1 MTVPN
6 FIYIGTGKA
15 GTTWLH
21 NILLKHDAIYV
32 TPVKETNFF
41 DLNYERGLSWY
52 KNFFKDAP
60 KNHIVGEIS
69 HRYIHNSYVA
79 NRIYKNLGDIKII
92 VGLRNPVDYFVSDYL
107 FAKRN
112 GRFNKDLK
120 EWADNRFIW
129 ESLNYKAMLEP
140 YIDIFGIENIFIYKF
155 DDLENSPQFLIDN
168 ISNFLSTK
176 SYQLKSDDYKK
187 VNAAAQPRIRIVAS
201 TVNRISKFLKKGG
214 QKLIAMVKRNKI
226 IKSILYK
233 DLADKPVL
241 SDELKSRIFD
251 YSLDDVEWVDEKFQ
265 LNAKNTWYL
274 RN

>member
-1 MTVPN
+1 MG
-6 FIYIGTGKA
+6 I
-15 GTTWLH
+15 
-21 NILLKHDAIYV
+21 
-32 TPVKETNFF
+32 
-41 DLNYERGLSWY
+41 
-52 KNFFKDAP
+52 
-60 KNHIVGEIS
+60 
-69 HRYIHNSYVA
+69 
-79 NRIYKNLGDIKII
+79 
-92 VGLRNPVDYFVSDYL
+92 
-107 FAKRN
+107 AK
-112 GRFNKDLK
+112 LQ
-120 EWADNRFIW
+120 
-129 ESLNYKAMLEP
+129 AMLEP

-201 TVNRISKFLKKGG
+201 TVNRISKFFKKNGG